1 LHSFSISHNKYSDLT
16 IEEFSKLLKGF
27 DAITHAQNHDS
38 SRFDLHGKHI
48 PAPVDWRQSAMESV
62 SNSGVSQQFW
72 SQSAIQDQG
81 QCGSCYTFSSCAV
94 IEGQHKK
101 KTGTLVK
108 LSGIHYCLILLL

>member
-1 LHSFSISHNKYSDLT
+1 MHSFSIGHNKYSDLT

-62 SNSGVSQQFW
+62 SNSGVSQQFKIKD
-72 SQSAIQDQG
+72 SV
-81 QCGSCYTFSSCAV
+81 AV
-94 IEGQHKK
+94 ATHFHH
-101 KTGTLVK
+101 V
-108 LSGIHYCLILLL
+108 LLLKGNTKRRLEL